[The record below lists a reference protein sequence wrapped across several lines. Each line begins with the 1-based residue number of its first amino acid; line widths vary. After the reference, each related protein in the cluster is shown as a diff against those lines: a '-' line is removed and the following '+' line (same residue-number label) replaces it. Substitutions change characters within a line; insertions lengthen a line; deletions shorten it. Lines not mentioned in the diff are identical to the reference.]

1 MSKISRPIQFRYIF
15 DFGSS
20 NREVFN
26 LEIDEAT
33 GRRIDGIT
41 DNFPE
46 WSKLGF
52 AQCPNCPLDVT
63 ETEYCPAATALTE
76 TAHRLGKVVSHAEV
90 QLVVI
95 SEDRWVG
102 KKTTSQS
109 AISSLIGFQI
119 ATSGCPNVDFL
130 RPMAR
135 FHLPL
140 ANLDETLTRVVG
152 MYFLGQY
159 YRFQDG
165 GHFDMKL
172 EGLAKNYSELQTV
185 NSYIA
190 DRLRSSGEIVEL
202 NAFAVLDQLAQ
213 IIPLEIE
220 DALEDV
226 RELFTEHQK

>member
-1 MSKISRPIQFRYIF
+1 MSKKSRPIQFRYIF

-33 GRRIDGIT
+33 GRRIDGNT

-95 SEDRWVG
+95 SEERWVG
-102 KKTTSQS
+102 KKPPPKAQS
-109 AISSLIGFQI
+109 V
-119 ATSGCPNVDFL
+119 P
-130 RPMAR
+130 
-135 FHLPL
+135 
-140 ANLDETLTRVVG
+140 
-152 MYFLGQY
+152 
-159 YRFQDG
+159 
-165 GHFDMKL
+165 
-172 EGLAKNYSELQTV
+172 
-185 NSYIA
+185 
-190 DRLRSSGEIVEL
+190 
-202 NAFAVLDQLAQ
+202 
-213 IIPLEIE
+213 
-220 DALEDV
+220 
-226 RELFTEHQK
+226 